1 MASRV
6 EYSVSMTPVRTVSGS
21 GADYDDHDV
30 IATDIGKSLGGSG
43 SIAIGDYS
51 DHTTVGYANKTV
63 AYANAPVSGGTALQ
77 LGADA
82 ADYKMVF
89 IKNTGK
95 KYSTAT
101 ALGADTTTTT
111 GLVVTI
117 EAVAGGATTKFTIP
131 NGGAVC
137 LPQVDLGTSMGI
149 FVKSDSA
156 TETIAVEYALVL

>member
-6 EYSVSMTPVRTVSGS
+6 EYAVSMTPVRTIAASG
-21 GADYDDHDV
+21 DYDAQDV

-43 SIAIGDYS
+43 SVATTS
-51 DHTTVGYANKTV
+51 ADHGTTGYASKTV
-63 AYANAPVSGGTALQ
+63 AYANAAVSGGAALQ

-82 ADYKMVF
+82 TDYKMVF

-95 KYSTAT
+95 KYSTAI
-101 ALGADTTTTT
+101 ALGADTTATT

-117 EAVAGGATTKFTIP
+117 EAVAEGVTTKFTIP

-137 LPQVDLGTSMGI
+137 LPQVDLGTDMGI

>member
-6 EYSVSMTPVRTVSGS
+6 EYAVSMTPIRTISGS
-21 GADYDDHDV
+21 GADYDDHDA

-43 SIAIGDYS
+43 EVATTSA
-51 DHTTVGYANKTV
+51 DHTTVGYASKTV
-63 AYANAPVSGGTALQ
+63 AYANAAVSGGAALQ

-95 KYSTAT
+95 KYSSPT
-101 ALGADTTTTT
+101 ALGADTTSTT

-117 EAVAGGATTKFTIP
+117 EAVAAGATTKFTIP
-131 NGGAVC
+131 KGGAVC
-137 LPQVDLGTSMGI
+137 LPQVDLGTAMGI
-149 FVKSDSA
+149 FVQSDSA